1 MNPVVLRPH
10 ASESNNPMGSG
21 TTFRRVGFWA
31 CATLAVANM
40 VGTGVFTSLGFQVA
54 VLPSPWVILLVWGVG
69 GVVALCGALSYAELA
84 SMFPRSGGEYTFIS
98 RIYGLRLG
106 FAAAFVAVSVGFA
119 APIALVAM
127 AIGEY
132 LSGALPGVPARSVS
146 FAALLALAVV
156 HSVAVRASG
165 VFQVLV
171 TGLKITMI
179 TTFLVL
185 GYRAGN
191 VSGVSFMPSEGDTG
205 LVFSSSFAVALMFVL
220 YSYSGWNASSYIL
233 GEVRDPQR
241 IVPRAMLAAT
251 LFVAGLYLLLNLLF
265 LRSAPAT
272 AFDGQIEV
280 AEIAARSLFGSEGGR
295 LMAGLISLG
304 LAASLS
310 AMTWAGPRVAQA
322 VGRDFPA
329 LGWLALT
336 SASGVPRRALV
347 LQTLL
352 ALVYLSTSSYEAVL
366 VYTQFALMLCGF
378 LTVTGLILMR
388 WREPALDRP
397 FRCTGYPLTP
407 LVFLLVSAFAL
418 IHTAIEKPG
427 EALAGTLTLAAGYG
441 LYFLARTKR
450 TEARI

>member
-1 MNPVVLRPH
+1 
-10 ASESNNPMGSG
+10 
-21 TTFRRVGFWA
+21 
-31 CATLAVANM
+31 
-40 VGTGVFTSLGFQVA
+40 
-54 VLPSPWVILLVWGVG
+54 
-69 GVVALCGALSYAELA
+69 
-84 SMFPRSGGEYTFIS
+84 MFPRSGGEYTFIS
-98 RIYGLRLG
+98 RIYGLRVG
-106 FAAAFVAVSVGFA
+106 FAAAFVSVSVGFA
-119 APIALVAM
+119 APISLVAM

-146 FAALLALAVV
+146 FAALIALAGV

-171 TGLKITMI
+171 TGMKITMI
-179 TTFLVL
+179 ATFLLL

-191 VSGVSFMPSEGDTG
+191 VSGVSFMPSDADTG

-265 LRSAPAT
+265 LRSAPPA
-272 AFDGQIEV
+272 AFAGEIEV

-295 LMAGLISLG
+295 LMAGMISLG

-329 LGWLALT
+329 LGWLAQT

-378 LTVTGLILMR
+378 LTVAGLILMR
-388 WREPALDRP
+388 WREPGLDRP
-397 FRCTGYPLTP
+397 FQCTGYPVTP

-441 LYFLARTKR
+441 LYFIARTKR
-450 TEARI
+450 AEART